1 MAVRIA
7 FSNIAIEMKQRKI
20 TVEEMAEV
28 IGVTPST
35 MRKKLC
41 RKTAIKLDEA
51 VRITN
56 ECFPGCDIKVL
67 FKELV
72 DEVRET
78 VKK

>member
-51 VRITN
+51 VRKIGRASCR
-56 ECFPGCDIKVL
+56 ERVFG
-67 FKELV
+67 LV
-72 DEVRET
+72 
-78 VKK
+78 